1 MAIDVWSTWCAEDIR
16 RVLAA
21 IEAAFE
27 AAHYASGEANE
38 EYQRG
43 VRDTLYAAGRAFG
56 VEDKEAHRVKADT
69 RLGHRWAIAEY

>member
-1 MAIDVWSTWCAEDIR
+1 MAVDVWFAQSIK

-27 AAHYASGEANE
+27 AAHFASGEANE

-43 VRDTLYAAGRAFG
+43 VRDTLYAVARAFG
-56 VEDKEAHRVKADT
+56 IEDEGDKGRC
-69 RLGHRWAIAEY
+69 

>member
-1 MAIDVWSTWCAEDIR
+1 MALDVFFAQDIK

-27 AAHYASGEANE
+27 AAHFASGEANE

-43 VRDTLYAAGRAFG
+43 VRDTLYAVARAFG
-56 VEDKEAHRVKADT
+56 IEDVGDKGR
-69 RLGHRWAIAEY
+69 

>member
-1 MAIDVWSTWCAEDIR
+1 MAVDVFFAQSIA

-43 VRDTLYAAGRAFG
+43 VQDAILAIAKAFG
-56 VEDKEAHRVKADT
+56 VDEQGAKGR
-69 RLGHRWAIAEY
+69 

>member
-1 MAIDVWSTWCAEDIR
+1 MALDVWFAQDIK

-27 AAHYASGEANE
+27 AAHFASWEANE

-56 VEDKEAHRVKADT
+56 VEDGEKERC
-69 RLGHRWAIAEY
+69 

>member
-1 MAIDVWSTWCAEDIR
+1 MALDVWSTWCAEDIR

-56 VEDKEAHRVKADT
+56 VEDKEGSAVR
-69 RLGHRWAIAEY
+69 R